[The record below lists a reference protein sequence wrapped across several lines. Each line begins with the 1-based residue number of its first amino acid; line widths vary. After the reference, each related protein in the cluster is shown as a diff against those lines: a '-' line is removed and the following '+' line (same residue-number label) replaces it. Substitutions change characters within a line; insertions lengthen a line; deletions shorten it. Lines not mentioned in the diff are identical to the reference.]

1 MRAGVLAVTFGA
13 LMVFVPQV
21 AKAHFILSQPPS
33 SLSTEDGGKGPPPCG
48 EGVPSNVVTKVQ
60 GGSPLTIRLL
70 EFVPHPGHY
79 RIALSLNSR
88 SELPPDPDV
97 IADANGLSVSAAIQN
112 PPKFPILVDGLFAHT
127 DASTGRAW
135 QAEVMLPN
143 IDCAKCTLQVIEF
156 MAEHG
161 PNIGGGYFYHHCA
174 DLQITAK
181 PNDARIMEFAATPT
195 TVRLGQSATL
205 SWTTGDAASVF
216 IDDGVGA
223 QPLSGS
229 VTVAPNATTTY
240 TLTTTGG
247 RASAMGL
254 ATINV
259 LTAPTVVV
267 SAFPTAML
275 QQPSSGGATTRF
287 TLTNAGGSPTT
298 VTLSQS
304 QNFFAQTPASF
315 TLNPGASQAVTITGT
330 AQSKGA
336 FEGVSVVSGN
346 GVAAGL
352 QIPIKLLSTA
362 PPAGAVAARPMA
374 SRIDVATPSGA
385 SPTGTVIFTNSGE
398 ATLTGILISDQPW
411 LIPQSGMVSI
421 PPAGTSSFSFT
432 IDRSKRPD
440 ADASH
445 GTTSGN
451 LSLAY
456 LSGPS
461 PSISRVLIVDTV
473 QPPLTVAGLPAL
485 ADGEVALF
493 VPGVGHV
500 TGSVGTFISDVS
512 LLGRP
517 GNEAINDVQFFYG
530 GKSTALPSIGGE
542 GIALADVAKN
552 VFGNDAQVGSL
563 QIRSA
568 SATKL
573 LVNTNILNSSNT
585 AGSTGTVIPTFRS
598 DRGVGA
604 GDSLVLTGLRRDVT
618 SHTNLFIQEVSGA
631 GSTIQTEFLAADG
644 SSLGTRT
651 DAVGPF
657 ALNESNNVVPAGAVA
672 AILTNIGPGK
682 FLAYATPVDDASGDN
697 WSVVDWSKQ
706 FGYSS
711 SEAVIIP
718 VAGVVHGVNNTF
730 FRTDIAVTNTGS
742 GAGSGTLRYVSRSGD
757 DVSRQI
763 ALGARQSSVIH
774 DVIGTLFGSTTD
786 SVGYILFTPI
796 AGTFAITSRTYT
808 TVGGGAATF
817 GTGVPALAASGALKA
832 GAMQSIGSLEDSATF
847 RTNFGLMEVSGS
859 SVRVRVT
866 LRVPAIGSASRDYTL
881 NPNQFL
887 LLNGIASEIL
897 GAARDTLGD
906 LRGLQADFQVLDG
919 NGAVVLF
926 TASVD
931 NGTGDV
937 ILRTE

>member
-1 MRAGVLAVTFGA
+1 MRARALAVTFAA
-13 LMVFVPQV
+13 LVALVPSA

-33 SLSTEDGGKGPPPCG
+33 ALSTEDGGKGAPPCG
-48 EGVPSNVVTKVQ
+48 EGIPSNVVTRVQ

-88 SELPPDPDV
+88 AELPPDPDV
-97 IADANGLSVSAAIQN
+97 AVNANGLSVSAAIQN

-127 DASTGRAW
+127 DASTVRTWEG
-135 QAEVMLPN
+135 VVTLPN

-174 DLQITAK
+174 DLQITAR
-181 PNDARIMEFAATPT
+181 PNDARINEFAATPT

-240 TLTTTGG
+240 TLTAAGG
-247 RASAMGL
+247 RASAMGR

-259 LTAPTVVV
+259 LTAPAVVV
-267 SAFPTAML
+267 SALPAAML
-275 QQPSSGGATTRF
+275 QQPSSDGATTRF

-304 QNFFAQTPASF
+304 QNFFAQAPASF
-315 TLNPGASQAVTITGT
+315 TLNPGASQTVTVTGT
-330 AQSKGA
+330 AQSSGA
-336 FEGVSVVSGN
+336 FEGVSNVSGA

-374 SRIDVATPSGA
+374 NRVDVAAPAGQ
-385 SPTGTVIFTNSGE
+385 SPTGTVIFANSGD
-398 ATLTGILISDQPW
+398 AAVTGVLVSDQPW

-421 PPAGTSSFSFT
+421 PPAATSSFSFT
-432 IDRSKRPD
+432 IDRSKRPYNVGS
-440 ADASH
+440 ASA
-445 GTTSGN
+445 S

-461 PSISRVLIVDTV
+461 PSISRVTIVDTV
-473 QPPLTVAGLPAL
+473 QPTLTVAAGPPPL

-500 TGSVGTFISDVS
+500 AGSVGTFISDLS
-512 LLGRP
+512 LLSRR

-530 GKSTALPSIGGE
+530 GKSTALPSIGDE

-552 VFGNDAQVGSL
+552 VFGNDAQTGSL

-573 LVNTNILNSSNT
+573 LISTNIFNSSNA
-585 AGSTGTVIPTFRS
+585 AGTTGTVIPTFRS

-604 GDSLVLTGLRRDVT
+604 GDRLVLTGLRRDAT
-618 SHTNLFIQEVSGA
+618 SHTNLFLQELSGI

-644 SSLGTRT
+644 SSLGTRI

-657 ALNESNNVVPAGAVA
+657 ALNGANNVVPEGAVA
-672 AILTNIGPGK
+672 AVLTNKGPGK
-682 FLAYATPVDDASGDN
+682 FLAYATPVDEASGDN

-706 FGYSS
+706 FGYSG

-718 VAGVVHGVNNTF
+718 VAGVVHGANNTF

-742 GAGSGTLRYVSRSGD
+742 GTGSGTLRYVSRTGD
-757 DVSRQI
+757 DVSRPV
-763 ALGARQSSVIH
+763 ALGARQSNVIH
-774 DVIGTLFGSTTD
+774 DVIGALFGSTSD
-786 SVGYILFTPI
+786 SVGYLLFTPI
-796 AGTFAITSRTYT
+796 TGTFAITSRTYS
-808 TVGGGAATF
+808 TVAGGAATF
-817 GTGVPALAASGALKA
+817 GTGVPTLAASGALKA
-832 GAMQSIGSLEDSATF
+832 GAMQSIGSLEDSAAF

-866 LRVPAIGSASRDYTL
+866 LRVPAVGSASKDYTL

-887 LLNGIASEIL
+887 MLNGIASEIL
-897 GAARDTLGD
+897 GAARDKLGD

-931 NGTGDV
+931 NGTGDL

>member
-1 MRAGVLAVTFGA
+1 MVL
-13 LMVFVPQV
+13 VPRV

-48 EGVPSNVVTKVQ
+48 EGIASNVVTKVQ

-88 SELPPDPDV
+88 AELPPDPDV
-97 IADANGLSVSAAIQN
+97 VVNANGLSVSAAIQN
-112 PPKFPILVDGLFAHT
+112 PPKFPILADGLFAHT
-127 DASTGRAW
+127 DASSVRAW
-135 QAEVMLPN
+135 SAEVMLPN

-205 SWTTGDAASVF
+205 SWTTAEATSVF
-216 IDDGVGA
+216 IDDGGGA

-240 TLTTTGG
+240 TLTATGG

-267 SAFPTAML
+267 SSFPTAML
-275 QQPSSGGATTRF
+275 QQPGSGGATTRF

-304 QNFFAQTPASF
+304 QNFFAQTPTSF

-330 AQSKGA
+330 AQSNGA
-336 FEGVSVVSGN
+336 FEGVSIVSGN

-352 QIPIKLLSTA
+352 QIPIKLLSTV
-362 PPAGAVAARPMA
+362 PPAAAVAARPLA
-374 SRIDVATPSGA
+374 NRVDVATPAGA

-398 ATLTGILISDQPW
+398 ATVTGILISDQPW

-432 IDRSKRPD
+432 IDRSKRTD
-440 ADASH
+440 ADASL
-445 GTTSGN
+445 GSTSGN
-451 LSLAY
+451 LTLAY
-456 LSGPS
+456 LSGLS
-461 PSISRVLIVDTV
+461 PSISRVSIVVTV
-473 QPPLTVAGLPAL
+473 QPPLTVAGPPPL

-512 LLGRP
+512 LLGRR
-517 GNEAINDVQFFYG
+517 GNEAINDVQFFYTPFG
-530 GKSTALPSIGGE
+530 GADGAKSTALPSIGGE
-542 GIALADVAKN
+542 GIALADVVKN

-573 LVNTNILNSSNT
+573 LVNTNILNFSNA

-604 GDSLVLTGLRRDVT
+604 GDRLVLTGLRRDAT
-618 SHTNLFIQEVSGA
+618 SHTNLFIQEMSGA
-631 GSTIQTEFLAADG
+631 GSTIQTEFLATDG

-657 ALNESNNVVPAGAVA
+657 ALNGANNVVPARAVA
-672 AILTNIGPGK
+672 AILTNTGPGK

-706 FGYSS
+706 FGYSGNES
-711 SEAVIIP
+711 VIIP
-718 VAGVVHGVNNTF
+718 VAGVVHGANNTL

-742 GAGSGTLRYVSRSGD
+742 GSGSGTLRYVSRTGD

-763 ALGARQSSVIH
+763 ALGARQSDVIH
-774 DVIGTLFGSTTD
+774 DVIGTLFGSTAD
-786 SVGYILFTPI
+786 SVGYLLFTPI
-796 AGTFAITSRTYT
+796 TGTFAITSRTYT

-817 GTGVPALAASGALKA
+817 GTGVPTLAASGALKA

-866 LRVPAIGSASRDYTL
+866 LRVPAIGSASKDYTL

-931 NGTGDV
+931 NGTGDL

>member
-1 MRAGVLAVTFGA
+1 MRARALAVTFGA
-13 LMVFVPQV
+13 LMVLVPRV

-48 EGVPSNVVTKVQ
+48 EGIASNVVTKVQ

-88 SELPPDPDV
+88 AELPPDPDV
-97 IADANGLSVSAAIQN
+97 VVNANGLSVSAAIQN
-112 PPKFPILVDGLFAHT
+112 PPKFPILADGLFAHT
-127 DASTGRAW
+127 DASSVRAW

-181 PNDARIMEFAATPT
+181 PNDPRIMEFAGTPT

-205 SWTTGDAASVF
+205 SWTTAEATSVL
-216 IDDGVGA
+216 IDGGVGA

-240 TLTTTGG
+240 TLTAMGG
-247 RASAMGL
+247 RTSATGL

-267 SAFPTAML
+267 SSFPTAML
-275 QQPSSGGATTRF
+275 QQPGSGGATTRF
-287 TLTNAGGSPTT
+287 TLTNAGGSGAT

-304 QNFFAQTPASF
+304 QNFFAQTPTSF

-330 AQSKGA
+330 AQSNGA
-336 FEGVSVVSGN
+336 REGVSIVSGN

-362 PPAGAVAARPMA
+362 PPAGAVAARPLA
-374 SRIDVATPSGA
+374 SRVDVAAPAGA
-385 SPTGTVIFTNSGE
+385 SPAGTVIFTNSGE
-398 ATLTGILISDQPW
+398 ATLTGILTSDQPW

-421 PPAGTSSFSFT
+421 PPVGTSSFSFT
-432 IDRSKRPD
+432 IDRSRRRD
-440 ADASH
+440 AVGSTAAS
-445 GTTSGN
+445 

-456 LSGPS
+456 QSSAS
-461 PSISRVLIVDTV
+461 PSISRVTIVDTV
-473 QPPLTVAGLPAL
+473 QPTLTVAAGPPPLS
-485 ADGEVALF
+485 DGEVALF

-512 LLGRP
+512 LLGRR
-517 GNEAINDVQFFYG
+517 GNEAISDVQFFYG

-552 VFGNDAQVGSL
+552 VFDNDAQVGSL

-573 LVNTNILNSSNT
+573 LVSTNIFNSSNA
-585 AGSTGTVIPTFRS
+585 AGTTGTVIPTFRS

-604 GDSLVLTGLRRDVT
+604 GDGLVLTGLRRDAT
-618 SHTNLFIQEVSGA
+618 SHTNLFIQEMSGA

-657 ALNESNNVVPAGAVA
+657 ALNGGNNVVPAGAVA
-672 AILTNIGPGK
+672 AILTNTGPGK

-706 FGYSS
+706 FGYSRN
-711 SEAVIIP
+711 EAVIIP
-718 VAGVVHGVNNTF
+718 VAGVVHGANNTF
-730 FRTDIAVTNTGS
+730 FRTDVAVTNTGS
-742 GAGSGTLRYVSRSGD
+742 GTGSGTLRYVSRTGD

-763 ALGARQSSVIH
+763 ALGARQSNVIH
-774 DVIGTLFGSTTD
+774 DVIGTLFGSTAD
-786 SVGYILFTPI
+786 SVGYLLFTPI
-796 AGTFAITSRTYT
+796 TGTFAITSRTYT
-808 TVGGGAATF
+808 TAGGGAATF
-817 GTGVPALAASGALKA
+817 GTGVPTLAASGALKA
-832 GAMQSIGSLEDSATF
+832 GAMQSIGSLEDSAAF

-866 LRVPAIGSASRDYTL
+866 LRVPAIGSASKDYTL

-931 NGTGDV
+931 NGTGDL

>member
-1 MRAGVLAVTFGA
+1 MRARAFAVTFGA
-13 LMVFVPQV
+13 LMVLVPRV

-33 SLSTEDGGKGPPPCG
+33 SLSTEDGGKGLPPCG
-48 EGVPSNVVTKVQ
+48 EGIASNVVTKVQ

-88 SELPPDPDV
+88 AELPPDPDV
-97 IADANGLSVSAAIQN
+97 VVNANGLSVSAAIQN
-112 PPKFPILVDGLFAHT
+112 PPKFPILADGLFAHT
-127 DASTGRAW
+127 DASSVRAW
-135 QAEVMLPN
+135 SAEVMLPN

-174 DLQITAK
+174 DLQIIAK

-205 SWTTGDAASVF
+205 SWTTAEATSVF

-240 TLTTTGG
+240 TLTATGG

-259 LTAPTVVV
+259 LTAPMVVV
-267 SAFPTAML
+267 SSFPTAML
-275 QQPSSGGATTRF
+275 QQPGSGGATTRF

-304 QNFFAQTPASF
+304 QNFFAQTPTSF

-330 AQSKGA
+330 AQSNGA
-336 FEGVSVVSGN
+336 FEGVSIVSGN

-362 PPAGAVAARPMA
+362 LPAGAVAARPMA
-374 SRIDVATPSGA
+374 SRVDVATPAGA

-432 IDRSKRPD
+432 IDRSQRPD
-440 ADASH
+440 ADASL
-445 GTTSGN
+445 GSTSGN

-461 PSISRVLIVDTV
+461 PSISRVSIVDTV
-473 QPPLTVAGLPAL
+473 QPPLTVAGPPSL

-500 TGSVGTFISDVS
+500 TGSVGIFISDVS
-512 LLGRP
+512 LLGRR
-517 GNEAINDVQFFYG
+517 GNEAINDVQLFYG

-542 GIALADVAKN
+542 GVALADIVKN

-568 SATKL
+568 SVTKL
-573 LVNTNILNSSNT
+573 LVSTNILNSSNP
-585 AGSTGTVIPTFRS
+585 AGSTGTVIPSFRS
-598 DRGVGA
+598 DRGVAA
-604 GDSLVLTGLRRDVT
+604 GDRLVLTGLRRDAT

-631 GSTIQTEFLAADG
+631 GSTIHTEFLAADG

-657 ALNESNNVVPAGAVA
+657 ALNGGYNVVPAGAVA
-672 AILTNIGPGK
+672 AILTNTGPGK

-706 FGYSS
+706 FGYSRN
-711 SEAVIIP
+711 EAVIIP
-718 VAGVVHGVNNTF
+718 VAGVVHGANNTF
-730 FRTDIAVTNTGS
+730 FRTDIAVTPVQERAMERCDMFRGP
-742 GAGSGTLRYVSRSGD
+742 A
-757 DVSRQI
+757 
-763 ALGARQSSVIH
+763 
-774 DVIGTLFGSTTD
+774 TT
-786 SVGYILFTPI
+786 
-796 AGTFAITSRTYT
+796 
-808 TVGGGAATF
+808 
-817 GTGVPALAASGALKA
+817 
-832 GAMQSIGSLEDSATF
+832 
-847 RTNFGLMEVSGS
+847 
-859 SVRVRVT
+859 
-866 LRVPAIGSASRDYTL
+866 
-881 NPNQFL
+881 
-887 LLNGIASEIL
+887 
-897 GAARDTLGD
+897 
-906 LRGLQADFQVLDG
+906 
-919 NGAVVLF
+919 
-926 TASVD
+926 
-931 NGTGDV
+931 
-937 ILRTE
+937 